1 MIYLLQGVLFL
12 LAWQLRYHSDVTI
25 VAVFLGF
32 AAALLLA
39 LFVAERRG
47 WRWRGVGEFRLE
59 TSRLGERLQLLKQ
72 PQRVPRW
79 TRDRGHGL
87 HAAYFAGVALAVGHV
102 GRDIGW
108 LAVGLATVL
117 GSPSCSARRC
127 GAWTAITQG
136 VLYVAVVIAV
146 YLDHTDP
153 DLPKLFVFAKLALF
167 PVLAL
172 AVAIRFRLSRERRF
186 EVTPLDLLV
195 IFVALALPNLPGL
208 SGAPSNLG
216 LSVAKLVV
224 LFYALEM
231 LSNHSERTRAWLWRG
246 RWCFWRRWRCG
257 GWCRRSDDTCH
268 TKRCRIC
275 RSLVHEALLI
285 PTRLGVTW
293 AIRERPAREASTCQ
307 EYVGQRHCAWPAGGL
322 DGGKCSCGAVD
333 HRVWW

>member
-1 MIYLLQGVLFL
+1 MGCTL
-12 LAWQLRYHSDVTI
+12 
-25 VAVFLGF
+25 
-32 AAALLLA
+32 
-39 LFVAERRG
+39 
-47 WRWRGVGEFRLE
+47 
-59 TSRLGERLQLLKQ
+59 
-72 PQRVPRW
+72 
-79 TRDRGHGL
+79 
-87 HAAYFAGVALAVGHV
+87 AYFAGVALAVSQV

-108 LAVGLATVL
+108 LAVGLATLL
-117 GSPSCSARRC
+117 GLAILQRSPMR
-127 GAWTAITQG
+127 GVDAITQG

-195 IFVALALPNLPGL
+195 IFVALTLPNLPGL

-246 RWCFWRRWRCG
+246 AVVF
-257 GWCRRSDDTCH
+257 
-268 TKRCRIC
+268 
-275 RSLVHEALLI
+275 LVALAVRGL
-285 PTRLGVTW
+285 
-293 AIRERPAREASTCQ
+293 
-307 EYVGQRHCAWPAGGL
+307 AGL
-322 DGGKCSCGAVD
+322 
-333 HRVWW
+333 